1 MNRREALMNDKLR
14 VLHNELILR
23 NEIINILKEGLGLS
37 KEEYREV
44 LNYSVETCKNRF
56 KKAHPRIKKCI
67 KGDV

>member
-1 MNRREALMNDKLR
+1 
-14 VLHNELILR
+14 LHNELILR

-56 KKAHPRIKKCI
+56 KKAHPRINKCI
-67 KGDV
+67 KGDE